1 MQASTTVKKDE
12 RIINQSV
19 AARVTSRPG
28 TYDVVVDIMAKRSG
42 SNVPQAIQFRFP
54 VRVR

>member
-1 MQASTTVKKDE
+1 MITVNKDQ
-12 RIINQSV
+12 RIVNHSV

-28 TYDVVVDIMAKRSG
+28 TYDVVVDVTAKCSD
-42 SNVPQAIQFRFP
+42 SNVPQVIQFRFP